1 MTDTSPINSLINRTR
16 MDAVASRVKNE
27 PGLKLDPATLRRID
41 ESAKDFEA
49 SFLSEMIKPM
59 FEGIEVDEM
68 FGGGRG
74 EEVFRDMMV
83 QEYGKKMSDSGG
95 VGIAAFV
102 RNELIRQQEA
112 LAK

>member
-1 MTDTSPINSLINRTR
+1 MSETAISNFSSQTR
-16 MDAVASRVKNE
+16 MNVMTSRVKNE
-27 PGLKLDPATLRRID
+27 TGSTLDAKTLRRID
-41 ESAKDFEA
+41 ESANDFEA

-83 QEYGKKMSDSGG
+83 QEYGKKMANSGG
-95 VGIAAFV
+95 IGIAAFV
-102 RNELIRQQEA
+102 RNEMIRQQEG

>member
-1 MTDTSPINSLINRTR
+1 MSETAISNFSSQTR
-16 MDAVASRVKNE
+16 MNVMTSRVRNE
-27 PGLKLDPATLRRID
+27 SGSTLDAKTLRRID
-41 ESAKDFEA
+41 ESANDFEA

-74 EEVFRDMMV
+74 EEVFRNMMV
-83 QEYGKKMSDSGG
+83 QEYGKKMAHSGG
-95 VGIAAFV
+95 IGIAAFV
-102 RNELIRQQEA
+102 RNEMIRQQEG